1 MILFDWLITEKQ
13 IILDKIFS
21 ANNSALLLT
30 YFNQNCFN
38 IYYKNEIYRKLIDED
53 FSVYPDGIGIFLS
66 LKFLF
71 KKKISRTDATNVNHL
86 IIDKL
91 IESKEPVFIIGGKFD
106 KAFLVKSLN
115 EKGINLGEYCQG
127 FFSET
132 EKKDLIEKVNANKA
146 RFILIGMGVP
156 GQEYLAN
163 EISKAS
169 SDKIIIC
176 VGNFF
181 EFYLGT
187 MKRAPVIFQKLG
199 IEWLF
204 RLLTEPGRLWK
215 RYILGIPEFL
225 YRIISL
231 KMRLR

>member
-1 MILFDWLITEKQ
+1 MILFDRLITEKQ

-71 KKKISRTDATNVNHL
+71 KKKISRTDATHVNHL

-91 IESKEPVFIIGGKFD
+91 IESKEPVSIIGGKFD

-115 EKGINLGEYCQG
+115 EKGINLGEYCHG

-132 EKKDLIEKVNANKA
+132 GKKDLIEKVNANKA

-156 GQEYLAN
+156 GT
-163 EISKAS
+163 
-169 SDKIIIC
+169 
-176 VGNFF
+176 
-181 EFYLGT
+181 GT
-187 MKRAPVIFQKLG
+187 F
-199 IEWLF
+199 
-204 RLLTEPGRLWK
+204 
-215 RYILGIPEFL
+215 
-225 YRIISL
+225 S
-231 KMRLR
+231 